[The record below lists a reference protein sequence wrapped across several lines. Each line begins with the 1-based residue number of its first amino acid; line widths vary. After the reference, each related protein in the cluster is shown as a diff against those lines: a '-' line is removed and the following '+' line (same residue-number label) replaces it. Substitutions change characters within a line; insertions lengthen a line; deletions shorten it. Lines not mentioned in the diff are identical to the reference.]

1 MMVARARI
9 QPVGS
14 GLLGSPR
21 RFPAVRHKLLSAG
34 ARLSA
39 SVDRARLPLR
49 ESRQIGTDYF
59 RRLRSGGFRFL
70 QSVAL
75 RETLKM
81 APLGG
86 LAISPGGC
94 GRACRAF
101 LFGRLS
107 CALETRYREDFA
119 NDGGR

>member
-1 MMVARARI
+1 MMVARACI
-9 QPVGS
+9 QRVGS

-21 RFPAVRHKLLSAG
+21 RFTAVRHKLLGAG
-34 ARLSA
+34 ELLSA

-49 ESRQIGTDYF
+49 ESRQIGADYF

-81 APLGG
+81 PTFGRPCDLAKWMRQGLQSPL
-86 LAISPGGC
+86 AWT
-94 GRACRAF
+94 AF
-101 LFGRLS
+101 LRP
-107 CALETRYREDFA
+107 
-119 NDGGR
+119 